1 MVVGFAFNSVGYN
14 VHENKTGHTALSYH
28 PLVARNNSEC
38 PFLLYLIMWVIL
50 FYSASCNIF
59 TSSPKKSSIPF
70 FLSQT
75 TFQSSTIVLD

>member
-38 PFLLYLIMWVIL
+38 PFMSNNVGNFIL
-50 FYSASCNIF
+50 FCAM
-59 TSSPKKSSIPF
+59 
-70 FLSQT
+70 
-75 TFQSSTIVLD
+75 